1 MIDIGTSSIS
11 GSSKGR
17 TVGQTIF
24 YSEKNF
30 NIKLLTI
37 YCASTHFNRNV
48 QKQEMD

>member
-24 YSEKNF
+24 GVKK
-30 NIKLLTI
+30 I
-37 YCASTHFNRNV
+37 STLNY
-48 QKQEMD
+48 